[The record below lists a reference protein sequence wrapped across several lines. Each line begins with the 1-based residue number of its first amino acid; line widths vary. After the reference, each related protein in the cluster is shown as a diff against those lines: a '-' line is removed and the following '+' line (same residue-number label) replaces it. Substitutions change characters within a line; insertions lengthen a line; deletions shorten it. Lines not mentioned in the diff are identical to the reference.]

1 MSKIPQEH
9 VRVAIVGAGP
19 AGIGTAIRLAKLCGG
34 PILLLDR
41 WSQAGG
47 IPAKYPAEPGG
58 VRTYVAYTRG
68 RMLFG
73 QQFADIL
80 LRRLAQTDV
89 ELRLES
95 TVLELD
101 AQRRALTIVDPRRG
115 KYQVSAD
122 AIVLTT
128 GAREETSVERGWIAG
143 SRTGIV
149 LQTMQLLELL
159 ARGKQLTW
167 NQPVVA
173 GSDLIAYA
181 AGAKL
186 KAAGAQ
192 TVRMIDTSDK
202 PRTPLFAQW
211 YFRRWVRP
219 KWQREDALI
228 LTTTKGDN
236 RSQQLQ
242 TQDGRQVPCDALVVC
257 GQLVPNAE
265 LLVKAGI
272 ATRPPSHI
280 PHTSRR
286 GQLSFPGC
294 FAAGNLLG
302 GFHGGQWCYTHGL
315 RVAKAVAAYLQ
326 TTAES

>member
-1 MSKIPQEH
+1 MSKISGEH

-19 AGIGTAIRLAKLCGG
+19 AGIGAAIGLAKRQIG

-41 WSQAGG
+41 WDKAGG
-47 IPAKYPAEPGG
+47 IPAKYPAEPGD

-73 QQFADIL
+73 QQFVDRL
-80 LRRLAQTDV
+80 LGRLARTDV

-101 AQRRALTIVDPRRG
+101 AQGRGLTIVDPQRG
-115 KYQVSAD
+115 QYRVSAD
-122 AIVLTT
+122 AVVLAT

-143 SRTGIV
+143 SRTGHV

-159 ARGKQLTW
+159 GRGKRLVW
-167 NQPVVA
+167 NRPALV

-186 KAAGAQ
+186 KAAGARS
-192 TVRMIDTSDK
+192 VRMIDTSDK
-202 PRTPLFAQW
+202 PRAPLLARW

-219 KWQREDALI
+219 EWQSERSMVVAPLVGVGRELRFQ
-228 LTTTKGDN
+228 GD
-236 RSQQLQ
+236 RQLS
-242 TQDGRQVPCDALVVC
+242 CDALVVS

-265 LLVKAGI
+265 LLVAAGI
-272 ATRPPSHI
+272 ATRPPTVI
-280 PHTSRR
+280 PLTGRR
-286 GQLSFPGC
+286 GQLSSPGC
-294 FAAGNLLG
+294 FATGNLLG
-302 GFHGGQWCYTHGL
+302 GFHGGQWCYYSGL
-315 RVAKAVAAYLQ
+315 RVAKALGRYLQ
-326 TTAES
+326 QG